1 MLTMAILES
10 AIFWIVIAALSEI
23 IAISPLKDN
32 SLIQLIIRAL
42 GALKSDA
49 KK

>member
-1 MLTMAILES
+1 MEFLHS
-10 AIFWIVIAALSEI
+10 AELWIIIAALSEI

-32 SLIQLIIRAL
+32 SVVQVVMSLINR
-42 GALKSDA
+42 LKPA

>member
-1 MLTMAILES
+1 MEFLHS
-10 AIFWIVIAALSEI
+10 AELWIIVAALSEI

-32 SLIQLIIRAL
+32 SVVQVVMSLINR
-42 GALKSDA
+42 LKPA